1 MGSFVIGRIASH
13 VLLFFAVTLLV
24 FVAFFVMPRN
34 DSRFARRAP
43 TEYRLHGGMMG
54 EYAHYVWQ
62 FVRHGDL
69 GRSYVTREKVTTRL
83 IQATPVTL
91 SLVAGGLLVWLLI
104 AIPLGMLAAL
114 RPRSLLDR
122 GSSFLVIVGLSIHP
136 VLLGL
141 VLSYVFGHRLNVL
154 PARGYCSVN
163 NLSTGCD
170 GLAHWAEHLILP
182 WITFGVVNA
191 ALFTMMI
198 RALVIEELNE
208 EYVRTAKAKGAGQGR
223 IVRAHLLRNVTLPL
237 VTMIGVQAA
246 TSLGGVV
253 FIETVFD
260 LPGLGGMLRRGA
272 QQRDLPLT
280 AGSVLFL
287 ALAIMALNLIV
298 DIVYGLLDPRIRT
311 AARTAVS

>member
-1 MGSFVIGRIASH
+1 MGSFVIGRVASH

-24 FVAFFVMPRN
+24 FVAFFVMPQD

-43 TEYRLHGGMMG
+43 TEYRLHGGMLG
-54 EYAHYVWQ
+54 EYAHYVWR
-62 FVRHGDL
+62 FVGHGDL
-69 GRSYVTREKVTTRL
+69 GRSYATREKVTTRL
-83 IQATPVTL
+83 IEATPVTL
-91 SLVAGGLLVWLLI
+91 SLVAGGMLVWLLI

-122 GSSFLVIVGLSIHP
+122 GASFAVIVGLSIHP

-141 VLSYVFGHRLNVL
+141 VLSYVFGHRLNLL
-154 PARGYCSVN
+154 PARGYCSVD

-170 GLAHWAEHLILP
+170 GLGRWAEHLVLP
-182 WITFGVVNA
+182 WITFGIVNA

-198 RALVIEELNE
+198 RALVVEELNE
-208 EYVRTAKAKGAGQGR
+208 EYVRTALAKGAGKAR
-223 IVRAHLLRNVTLPL
+223 VLRAHLLRNVTLPL
-237 VTMIGVQAA
+237 VTMVGVQAA

-253 FIETVFD
+253 FIESVFD

-287 ALAIMALNLIV
+287 ALAIMALNLLV
-298 DIVYGLLDPRIRT
+298 DLLYGWLDPRIRA
-311 AARTAVS
+311 AARAT

>member
-34 DSRFARRAP
+34 DSRFERRAP
-43 TEYRLHGGMMG
+43 DEYRLHGGMMG
-54 EYAHYVWQ
+54 EYAHYVWR

-69 GRSYVTREKVTTRL
+69 GRSYGTREKVTTRL
-83 IQATPVTL
+83 VQAAPVTL
-91 SLVAGGLLVWLLI
+91 SLVAGGLVVWLLI
-104 AIPLGMLAAL
+104 AIPLGMIAAL

-122 GSSFLVIVGLSIHP
+122 GSSLAVIVGLSIHP

-141 VLSYVFGHRLNVL
+141 VLSYVFGHQLDVL

-170 GLAHWAEHLILP
+170 GLARWAEHLILP

-198 RALVIEELNE
+198 RALVLEELSE
-208 EYVRTAKAKGAGQGR
+208 EYVRTARAKGAGTVR
-223 IVRAHLLRNVTLPL
+223 VVRAHLLRNVTLPL
-237 VTMIGVQAA
+237 VTMVGVQAG
-246 TSLGGVV
+246 TSLAGVIFV
-253 FIETVFD
+253 ESTFD
-260 LPGLGGMLRRGA
+260 LPGLGGMLRRAA
-272 QQRDLPLT
+272 QTRDLPLT
-280 AGSVLFL
+280 AGSVVFL
-287 ALAIMALNLIV
+287 ALAIMLLNLVV
-298 DIVYGLLDPRIRT
+298 DVAYAALDPRIR
-311 AARTAVS
+311 AE

>member
-1 MGSFVIGRIASH
+1 MGSFVISRIASY

-24 FVAFFVMPRN
+24 FVAFFAMPGN

-43 TEYRLHGGMMG
+43 TEKRHHRGMMG
-54 EYAHYVWQ
+54 EYAHYVWS

-69 GRSYVTREKVTTRL
+69 GRSYGTREKVTTRL

-91 SLVAGGLLVWLLI
+91 SLVAGGLVVWLLI
-104 AIPLGMLAAL
+104 AIPLGMIAAL

-122 GSSFLVIVGLSIHP
+122 WSSFLVIVGLSIHP

-141 VLSYVFGHRLNVL
+141 VLSYVFGHKLNVL
-154 PARGYCSVN
+154 PARGYCTIN

-170 GLAHWAEHLILP
+170 GLGRWAEHLILP

-237 VTMIGVQAA
+237 VTMIGIQAA

-253 FIETVFD
+253 FIESVFD

-287 ALAIMALNLIV
+287 ALGIMVLNLIV
-298 DIVYGLLDPRIRT
+298 DVFYGILDPRIRA
-311 AARTAVS
+311 AARTAVG

>member
-1 MGSFVIGRIASH
+1 MGSFVVGRIASS

-43 TEYRLHGGMMG
+43 TQYRLHGGMMG

-69 GRSYVTREKVTTRL
+69 GRSYGTREKVTTRL
-83 IQATPVTL
+83 IRAAPVTL
-91 SLVAGGLLVWLLI
+91 SLVAGGLVVWLLI

-122 GSSFLVIVGLSIHP
+122 GASLAVIVGLSIHP

-141 VLSYVFGHRLNVL
+141 VLSYLFGHKLNVL
-154 PARGYCSVN
+154 PAHGYCSVN

-170 GLAHWAEHLILP
+170 GLARWATHLILP

-198 RALVIEELNE
+198 RALVVEELNE
-208 EYVRTAKAKGAGQGR
+208 EYVRTAVAKGAGRAR
-223 IVRAHLLRNVTLPL
+223 ILRAHLLRNVTLPL
-237 VTMIGVQAA
+237 VTMVGVQAA

-287 ALAIMALNLIV
+287 ALAIMVLNLLV
-298 DIVYGLLDPRIRT
+298 DILYGWLDPRIRA
-311 AARTAVS
+311 AARAA

>member
-24 FVAFFVMPRN
+24 FVAFYVMPRN

-43 TEYRLHGGMMG
+43 PEYRLHGAVAG
-54 EYAHYVWQ
+54 EYAHYVWR

-69 GRSYVTREKVTTRL
+69 GRSYGTREKVTTRL
-83 IQATPVTL
+83 VQAAPVTL
-91 SLVAGGLLVWLLI
+91 SLVAGGLVVWLLI
-104 AIPLGMLAAL
+104 AIPLGMLAAM

-122 GSSFLVIVGLSIHP
+122 GSSFVVLVGLSIHP

-141 VLSYVFGHRLNVL
+141 VLSYLFGHRLNLL

-163 NLSTGCD
+163 NISTGCD
-170 GLAHWAEHLILP
+170 GLARWADHLVLP
-182 WITFGVVNA
+182 WITFGIVNA

-198 RALVIEELNE
+198 RALVIEELGE
-208 EYVRTAKAKGAGQGR
+208 EYVRTARAKGAGPGR
-223 IVRAHLLRNVTLPL
+223 ILRAHLLRNVTLPL
-237 VTMIGVQAA
+237 VTMVGVQAA

-253 FIETVFD
+253 FIESVFD

-287 ALAIMALNLIV
+287 ALAIIALNLLV
-298 DIVYGLLDPRIRT
+298 DLFYGVLDPRVRT
-311 AARTAVS
+311 GARTAVG

>member
-1 MGSFVIGRIASH
+1 MGSFVIGRIASY

-34 DSRFARRAP
+34 DSRVTRRAP

-54 EYAHYVWQ
+54 EYAHYVWG

-69 GRSYVTREKVTTRL
+69 GRSYGTREKVTTRL
-83 IQATPVTL
+83 VQATPVTL
-91 SLVAGGLLVWLLI
+91 SLVAGGLIVWLVI

-114 RPRSLLDR
+114 RPRSMLDR
-122 GSSFLVIVGLSIHP
+122 GSSFVVIFGLSIHP

-154 PARGYCSVN
+154 PARGYCSVD

-170 GLAHWAEHLILP
+170 GLARWAEHLVLP

-198 RALVIEELNE
+198 RALVMEELNE
-208 EYVRTAKAKGAGQGR
+208 EYVRTARAKGAGPGR
-223 IVRAHLLRNVTLPL
+223 VVRAHLLRNVTLPL
-237 VTMIGVQAA
+237 VTMVGVQAA

-253 FIETVFD
+253 FIESVFD

-298 DIVYGLLDPRIRT
+298 DIFYGLLDPRIRT

>member
-1 MGSFVIGRIASH
+1 M
-13 VLLFFAVTLLV
+13 
-24 FVAFFVMPRN
+24 
-34 DSRFARRAP
+34 
-43 TEYRLHGGMMG
+43 
-54 EYAHYVWQ
+54 
-62 FVRHGDL
+62 
-69 GRSYVTREKVTTRL
+69 
-83 IQATPVTL
+83 
-91 SLVAGGLLVWLLI
+91 
-104 AIPLGMLAAL
+104 
-114 RPRSLLDR
+114 
-122 GSSFLVIVGLSIHP
+122 
-136 VLLGL
+136 
-141 VLSYVFGHRLNVL
+141 L

-170 GLAHWAEHLILP
+170 GLARWAEHLILP

-237 VTMIGVQAA
+237 VTMIGMQAA

-253 FIETVFD
+253 FIESVFD

-287 ALAIMALNLIV
+287 ALAIMVLNLIV
-298 DIVYGLLDPRIRT
+298 DIFYGMPRSTHSRGGANRSRVSRWSKLGSTRT
-311 AARTAVS
+311 SSSNCGDGVRASSRTHASKCLPQVAQSSF

>member
-1 MGSFVIGRIASH
+1 MGSFVIGRIASS

-43 TEYRLHGGMMG
+43 TQYRLHGGMMG
-54 EYAHYVWQ
+54 EYAHYVWR
-62 FVRHGDL
+62 FVRYGDL
-69 GRSYVTREKVTTRL
+69 GRSYGTRERVTTRL
-83 IQATPVTL
+83 IQAAPVTL
-91 SLVAGGLLVWLLI
+91 SLVAGGLVVWLLI
-104 AIPLGMLAAL
+104 AVPLGMLAAL

-122 GSSFLVIVGLSIHP
+122 GASLAVIVGLSIHP

-141 VLSYVFGHRLNVL
+141 VLSYFFGHTLNVL
-154 PARGYCSVN
+154 PAHGYCSVN

-170 GLAHWAEHLILP
+170 GLARWATHLILP

-198 RALVIEELNE
+198 RALVAEELNE
-208 EYVRTAKAKGAGQGR
+208 EYVRTALAKGAGRAR
-223 IVRAHLLRNVTLPL
+223 ILRAHLLRNVTLPL
-237 VTMIGVQAA
+237 VTMVGVQAA

-253 FIETVFD
+253 FIESVFD

-287 ALAIMALNLIV
+287 ALAIMVLNLLV
-298 DIVYGLLDPRIRT
+298 DILYGWLDPRIRA
-311 AARTAVS
+311 AARAA

>member
-1 MGSFVIGRIASH
+1 MGSFVIGRVASS
-13 VLLFFAVTLLV
+13 VLVFFAVTLLV

-34 DSRFARRAP
+34 DSRFQRRVP
-43 TEYRLHGGMMG
+43 SDYRLHGGMMG
-54 EYAHYVWQ
+54 EYAHYVWR

-69 GRSYVTREKVTTRL
+69 GRSYGTREKVTTRL
-83 IQATPVTL
+83 IQAAPVTL
-91 SLVAGGLLVWLLI
+91 SLVAGGLVVWLAV
-104 AIPLGMLAAL
+104 AIPLGLLAAL
-114 RPRSLLDR
+114 RPRSLIDR
-122 GSSFLVIVGLSIHP
+122 GSSLAVLVGLSIHP

-141 VLSYVFGHRLNVL
+141 VLSYLFGHKLNVL

-163 NLSTGCD
+163 NISTGCD
-170 GLAHWAEHLILP
+170 GLAHWASHLILP

-191 ALFTMMI
+191 ALFTMMV

-208 EYVRTAKAKGAGQGR
+208 EYVRTARAKGAGPSR
-223 IVRAHLLRNVTLPL
+223 IVRSHLLRNVTLAL
-237 VTMIGVQAA
+237 VTMIGIQAA

-253 FIETVFD
+253 FIESVFD

-287 ALAIMALNLIV
+287 ALAIMALNLLV
-298 DIVYGLLDPRIRT
+298 DILYGMLDPRIRAPAR
-311 AARTAVS
+311 AA

>member
-1 MGSFVIGRIASH
+1 
-13 VLLFFAVTLLV
+13 
-24 FVAFFVMPRN
+24 MP
-34 DSRFARRAP
+34 AAC
-43 TEYRLHGGMMG
+43 G
-54 EYAHYVWQ
+54 EA
-62 FVRHGDL
+62 
-69 GRSYVTREKVTTRL
+69 
-83 IQATPVTL
+83 
-91 SLVAGGLLVWLLI
+91 
-104 AIPLGMLAAL
+104 
-114 RPRSLLDR
+114 
-122 GSSFLVIVGLSIHP
+122 
-136 VLLGL
+136 
-141 VLSYVFGHRLNVL
+141 VL

-170 GLAHWAEHLILP
+170 GLARWAEHLILP

-237 VTMIGVQAA
+237 VTMVGVQAA

-253 FIETVFD
+253 FIESVFD

-298 DIVYGLLDPRIRT
+298 DIFYGLLDPRIRT

>member
-1 MGSFVIGRIASH
+1 MGSFVLSRIASY

-24 FVAFFVMPRN
+24 FVAFFVMPRT
-34 DSRFARRAP
+34 DSRFGRRAP
-43 TEYRLHGGMMG
+43 TEYRLHGAMMG
-54 EYAHYVWQ
+54 EYAHYVWR

-69 GRSYVTREKVTTRL
+69 GRSYGTREKVTTRL

-91 SLVAGGLLVWLLI
+91 SLVAGGLVVWLLI
-104 AIPLGMLAAL
+104 AIPLGMIAAL

-122 GSSFLVIVGLSIHP
+122 GSSLAVIVGLSIHP

-141 VLSYVFGHRLNVL
+141 VLSYVFGHKLDVL
-154 PARGYCSVN
+154 PARGYCTVN

-170 GLAHWAEHLILP
+170 GLARWAEHLILP

-208 EYVRTAKAKGAGQGR
+208 EYVRTARAKGAGEGR

-237 VTMIGVQAA
+237 VTMVGIQAA

-253 FIETVFD
+253 FIESVFD

-272 QQRDLPLT
+272 QTRDLPLT

-287 ALAIMALNLIV
+287 ALAIMALNLLV
-298 DIVYGLLDPRIRT
+298 DIFYGLLDPRIRT
-311 AARTAVS
+311 AARTAVG

>member
-1 MGSFVIGRIASH
+1 MGSFVIGRIASS

-43 TEYRLHGGMMG
+43 PQYRLHGGMVG
-54 EYAHYVWQ
+54 EYGHYVWRL
-62 FVRHGDL
+62 VRYGDL
-69 GRSYVTREKVTTRL
+69 GRSYGTREPVTTRL
-83 IQATPVTL
+83 IQAAPVTL
-91 SLVAGGLLVWLLI
+91 SLVAGGLVVWLLI
-104 AIPLGMLAAL
+104 AVPLGMLAAL

-122 GSSFLVIVGLSIHP
+122 GASLAVIVGLSIHP

-141 VLSYVFGHRLNVL
+141 VLSYFFGHTLNVL
-154 PARGYCSVN
+154 PAHGYCSVN

-170 GLAHWAEHLILP
+170 GLARWATHLVLP
-182 WITFGVVNA
+182 WITFGIVNA

-198 RALVIEELNE
+198 RALVVEELNE
-208 EYVRTAKAKGAGQGR
+208 EYVRTALAKGAGRAR
-223 IVRAHLLRNVTLPL
+223 ILRAHLLRNVTLPL
-237 VTMIGVQAA
+237 VTMVGVQAA

-253 FIETVFD
+253 FIESVFD

-287 ALAIMALNLIV
+287 ALAIMVLNLLV
-298 DIVYGLLDPRIRT
+298 DILYGWLDPRIRA
-311 AARTAVS
+311 AARAA

>member
-1 MGSFVIGRIASH
+1 MGSFVLTRLVSS

-34 DSRFARRAP
+34 DSRFARQSP
-43 TEYRLHGGMMG
+43 SEYRLHGGMMG
-54 EYAHYVWQ
+54 EYVHYVWQ

-69 GRSYVTREKVTTRL
+69 GRSYGTRERVTTRL
-83 IQATPVTL
+83 VQAAPVTL
-91 SLVAGGLLVWLLI
+91 SLVAGGLVVWLLI

-122 GSSFLVIVGLSIHP
+122 GASFAVLVGLSIHP

-141 VLSYVFGHRLNVL
+141 VLSYVFGHKLNVL

-170 GLAHWAEHLILP
+170 GLTRWATHLVLP

-208 EYVRTAKAKGAGQGR
+208 EYVRTARAKGAGPGR
-223 IVRAHLLRNVTLPL
+223 VVHAHLLRNVTLPL
-237 VTMIGVQAA
+237 VTMIGMQAA

-253 FIETVFD
+253 FIESVFD

-287 ALAIMALNLIV
+287 ALAIMALNLLV
-298 DIVYGLLDPRIRT
+298 DILYGILDPRIRA
-311 AARTAVS
+311 AARTA

>member
-1 MGSFVIGRIASH
+1 MGSFVIGRLASY

-34 DSRFARRAP
+34 DPRFGGRAP
-43 TEYRLHGGMMG
+43 DEYRLHGALLG

-62 FVRHGDL
+62 FVRYGDL
-69 GRSYVTREKVTTRL
+69 GRSYGTREKVTTRL
-83 IQATPVTL
+83 VRATPVTL
-91 SLVAGGLLVWLLI
+91 SLVAGGLVVWLLI
-104 AIPLGMLAAL
+104 AVPLGMLAAL
-114 RPRSLLDR
+114 RPRSLVDR
-122 GSSFLVIVGLSIHP
+122 GSSFAVMAGLSIHP
-136 VLLGL
+136 VILGL
-141 VLSYVFGHRLNVL
+141 VLSYFFGHRWNLL
-154 PARGYCSVN
+154 PARGYCTVN

-170 GLAHWAEHLILP
+170 GLARWAEHLILP

-198 RALVIEELNE
+198 RALVIEELNA
-208 EYVRTAKAKGAGQGR
+208 EYVRTAMAKGAGRVR

-237 VTMIGVQAA
+237 ATMVGVQAA

-253 FIETVFD
+253 FIESVFD

-272 QQRDLPLT
+272 QTRDLPLT

-298 DIVYGLLDPRIRT
+298 DIFYGLLDPRIRT

>member
-1 MGSFVIGRIASH
+1 MGSFVIGRVASH
-13 VLLFFAVTLLV
+13 VVLFFAVTLLV
-24 FVAFFVMPRN
+24 FVAFFVMPRS

-43 TEYRLHGGMMG
+43 PQYRLHGGMMG
-54 EYAHYVWQ
+54 EYAHYVWR
-62 FVRHGDL
+62 FVRYGDL
-69 GRSYVTREKVTTRL
+69 GRSYGTREKVTTRL
-83 IQATPVTL
+83 VRAAPVTL
-91 SLVAGGLLVWLLI
+91 SLLAGGLVVWLLI
-104 AIPLGMLAAL
+104 ALPLGLLAAI

-122 GSSFLVIVGLSIHP
+122 GSSFLVMVGLSMHP
-136 VLLGL
+136 LLLGL
-141 VLSYVFGHRLNVL
+141 VLSYLFGHKLNVL
-154 PARGYCSVN
+154 PARGYCTVN

-170 GLAHWAEHLILP
+170 GLARWAEHLVLP

-208 EYVRTAKAKGAGQGR
+208 EYVRTARAKGAGPSR
-223 IVRAHLLRNVTLPL
+223 ILRAHLLRNVSLSL
-237 VTMIGVQAA
+237 VTMVGVQAA
-246 TSLGGVV
+246 TSLMCVL

-272 QQRDLPLT
+272 VQRDLPLT
-280 AGSVLFL
+280 AGSVLFF
-287 ALAIMALNLIV
+287 ALAIMALNLLV

>member
-1 MGSFVIGRIASH
+1 MGRFVIGRVVSF

-24 FVAFFVMPRN
+24 FVAFFVLPRN

-43 TEYRLHGGMMG
+43 PQYRLHGGMMG
-54 EYAHYVWQ
+54 EYAHYVWR
-62 FVRHGDL
+62 FVRYGDL
-69 GRSYVTREKVTTRL
+69 GRSYGTRERVTTRL
-83 IQATPVTL
+83 IQAAPVTL
-91 SLVAGGLLVWLLI
+91 SLVAGGLIVWLLI

-114 RPRSLLDR
+114 RPRSLIDR
-122 GSSFLVIVGLSIHP
+122 GASFAVILGLSIHP

-141 VLSYVFGHRLNVL
+141 VLSYVFGHRWNVL

-170 GLAHWAEHLILP
+170 GLARWAEHLVLP

-191 ALFTMMI
+191 ALFTMMV
-198 RALVIEELNE
+198 RALVAQELNE
-208 EYVRTAKAKGAGQGR
+208 EYVRTAHAKGAGQGR

-237 VTMIGVQAA
+237 VTMIGVQAG

-253 FIETVFD
+253 FIESVFD

-280 AGSVLFL
+280 AGSVVFL
-287 ALAIMALNLIV
+287 ALAILLLNLLV
-298 DIVYGLLDPRIRT
+298 DLIYGLLDPRIRT
-311 AARTAVS
+311 AARAT

>member
-1 MGSFVIGRIASH
+1 MGSFVIGRVASH

-24 FVAFFVMPRN
+24 FVAFFVMPQN

-43 TEYRLHGGMMG
+43 TAYRLHGGMIG

-69 GRSYVTREKVTTRL
+69 GRSYGTREKVTTRL
-83 IQATPVTL
+83 IRATPVTL
-91 SLVAGGLLVWLLI
+91 SLVAGGLIVWLLI
-104 AIPLGMLAAL
+104 AVPLGMLAAL

-122 GSSFLVIVGLSIHP
+122 GASFAVIVGLSIHP

-141 VLSYVFGHRLNVL
+141 VLSYLFGVRLKVL
-154 PARGYCSVN
+154 PADGYCSVN

-170 GLAHWAEHLILP
+170 GLARWAEHLVLP

-198 RALVIEELNE
+198 RALVVEELNE
-208 EYVRTAKAKGAGQGR
+208 EYVRTALAKGAGKAR
-223 IVRAHLLRNVTLPL
+223 VLRAHLLRNVTLPL

-298 DIVYGLLDPRIRT
+298 DIVYGWLDPRIR
-311 AARTAVS
+311 AAVRET

>member
-1 MGSFVIGRIASH
+1 MGSFVIGRIAAH

-43 TEYRLHGGMMG
+43 TQYRLHGGMMG
-54 EYAHYVWQ
+54 EYAHYVWR
-62 FVRHGDL
+62 FVRYGDL
-69 GRSYVTREKVTTRL
+69 GRSYGTREKVTTRL
-83 IQATPVTL
+83 VQAAPVTL
-91 SLVAGGLLVWLLI
+91 SLVAGGLIVWLLI

-122 GSSFLVIVGLSIHP
+122 GASLAVIVGLSIHP

-154 PARGYCSVN
+154 PAHGYCSVN
-163 NLSTGCD
+163 NISTGCD
-170 GLAHWAEHLILP
+170 GLARWAEHLVLP

-198 RALVIEELNE
+198 RALVAEELNA
-208 EYVRTAKAKGAGQGR
+208 EYVRTAFAKGAGR
-223 IVRAHLLRNVTLPL
+223 SRVLRAHLLRNVTLPL

-253 FIETVFD
+253 FIESVFD

-287 ALAIMALNLIV
+287 ALAIMALNLLV
-298 DIVYGLLDPRIRT
+298 DILYGWLDPRIRA
-311 AARTAVS
+311 AARAA

>member
-1 MGSFVIGRIASH
+1 MGSFVLGRIASYI
-13 VLLFFAVTLLV
+13 LLFFAVTLLV

-34 DSRFARRAP
+34 DSGFARRTPA
-43 TEYRLHGGMMG
+43 EYRLHGGMMG
-54 EYAHYVWQ
+54 EYAHYVWR

-69 GRSYVTREKVTTRL
+69 GRSYGTREKVTTRL
-83 IQATPVTL
+83 TQAAPVTL
-91 SLVAGGLLVWLLI
+91 SLLAGGLVVWLLI
-104 AIPLGMLAAL
+104 ASPLGMIAAL

-122 GSSFLVIVGLSIHP
+122 GSSFAVILGLSIHP

-141 VLSYVFGHRLNVL
+141 VLSYLFGHRFNVL
-154 PARGYCSVN
+154 PAHGYCSVN
-163 NLSTGCD
+163 NVSTGCD
-170 GLAHWAEHLILP
+170 GLGRWAEHLILP

-198 RALVIEELNE
+198 RALVIEELGQ
-208 EYVRTAKAKGAGQGR
+208 EYVRTARAKGLGQGG
-223 IVRAHLLRNVTLPL
+223 IVRAHVLRNVTLPL
-237 VTMIGVQAA
+237 ATMIGIQAA

-287 ALAIMALNLIV
+287 ALAIMALNLLV
-298 DIVYGLLDPRIRT
+298 DILYGLLDPRIRT

>member
-1 MGSFVIGRIASH
+1 MGSFVIGRVATH
-13 VLLFFAVTLLV
+13 LLLFFAVTLLV
-24 FVAFFVMPRN
+24 FVAFYVMPRN

-43 TEYRLHGGMMG
+43 PQYRLHGTMMG
-54 EYAHYVWQ
+54 EYGHYVWQ

-69 GRSYVTREKVTTRL
+69 GRSYGTREKVTTRL
-83 IQATPVTL
+83 VRAAPVTL
-91 SLVAGGLLVWLLI
+91 SLVAGGLVIWLLI

-114 RPRSLLDR
+114 RPRSLIDR
-122 GSSFLVIVGLSIHP
+122 GASLVVLVGLSIHP

-141 VLSYVFGHRLNVL
+141 VLSYLFGHKLSVL

-170 GLAHWAEHLILP
+170 GLAHWAEHLVLP

-198 RALVIEELNE
+198 RALVAEELEE
-208 EYVRTAKAKGAGQGR
+208 EYVRTAQAKGAGHTR
-223 IVRAHLLRNVTLPL
+223 ILRAHLLRNVTLPL
-237 VTMIGVQAA
+237 VTMIGIQAA

-253 FIETVFD
+253 FIESVFD

-287 ALAIMALNLIV
+287 ALAIMALNLVV
-298 DIVYGLLDPRIRT
+298 DVLYGWLDPRIRA
-311 AARTAVS
+311 AARAA

>member
-24 FVAFFVMPRN
+24 FTAFYVMPRN

-43 TEYRLHGGMMG
+43 TQYRLHGGMTG

-69 GRSYVTREKVTTRL
+69 GRSYGTREKVTTRL
-83 IQATPVTL
+83 IRAAPVTF
-91 SLVAGGLLVWLLI
+91 SLVAGGMVVWLLI

-122 GSSFLVIVGLSIHP
+122 GASLAVIVGLSIHP

-163 NLSTGCD
+163 NISTGCD
-170 GLAHWAEHLILP
+170 GLARWAEHLILP

-198 RALVIEELNE
+198 RALVAEELNE
-208 EYVRTAKAKGAGQGR
+208 EYVRTALAKGAGR
-223 IVRAHLLRNVTLPL
+223 ARVLRAHLLRNVTLPL
-237 VTMIGVQAA
+237 VTMIGIQAA

-253 FIETVFD
+253 FIESVFD

-287 ALAIMALNLIV
+287 ALAIMALNLLV
-298 DIVYGLLDPRIRT
+298 DIVYGWLDPRVRA
-311 AARTAVS
+311 AARTT

>member
-1 MGSFVIGRIASH
+1 
-13 VLLFFAVTLLV
+13 
-24 FVAFFVMPRN
+24 
-34 DSRFARRAP
+34 
-43 TEYRLHGGMMG
+43 
-54 EYAHYVWQ
+54 
-62 FVRHGDL
+62 
-69 GRSYVTREKVTTRL
+69 VTTRL
-83 IQATPVTL
+83 VQATPVTL

-104 AIPLGMLAAL
+104 AIPLGMLAAI
-114 RPRSLLDR
+114 RPRSMLDR
-122 GSSFLVIVGLSIHP
+122 GSSFLVMLGLSIHP

-163 NLSTGCD
+163 NISTGCD
-170 GLAHWAEHLILP
+170 GLSRWAEHLILP
-182 WITFGVVNA
+182 WITFGIVNA

-208 EYVRTAKAKGAGQGR
+208 EYVRTAKAKGAGQVR

-287 ALAIMALNLIV
+287 ALAIMALNLVV
-298 DIVYGLLDPRIRT
+298 DILYGVLDPRIRA
-311 AARTAVS
+311 AARTA